1 LKSDFEKMK
10 KIQQRT
16 KLQTPSSKHQAPSCR
31 ETSSTKLRV
40 LSVFSISIASLSF
53 GLLGC
58 HKVSNIAEESPI
70 HVENDHVLVP
80 PGTPPA
86 SAISVET
93 SKNPDATILTLNGRI
108 VWDDNATTRLF
119 TPFAGRVTKI
129 PVENGQ
135 CVKAGD
141 PLAHIA
147 SPDYGQA
154 QADARRAATDLIL
167 SERTLARTRELLS
180 HGAAAEKDLQA
191 AEADTERARL
201 EKQRTA
207 ERLALY
213 GSSVDAFDQSY
224 ILKAPIP
231 GIVVEKNINPGAE
244 LRSDQMLANTPQ
256 LASPLF
262 VITDPTRLWIQVD
275 VPERDQG
282 RVRLEQSFAIKS
294 MSLPGQTFTGK
305 VEFISDSLD
314 PTTRTIKV
322 RGSVP
327 NAQRLLKAEMFVKA
341 EFQLAPES
349 GVEVSSRAVFL
360 RGEKHYVM
368 LEDTPGRYS
377 RQEVTVGSER
387 AGRLIIT
394 EGLKPGQRVV
404 VGGALL
410 LEQLLNQ
417 SFNSST

>member
-1 LKSDFEKMK
+1 MILFGIRQSAIGVRLWFN
-10 KIQQRT
+10 
-16 KLQTPSSKHQAPSCR
+16 LG
-31 ETSSTKLRV
+31 V
-40 LSVFSISIASLSF
+40 SIFALAMA
-53 GLLGC
+53 GC
-58 HKVSNIAEESPI
+58 HKQEVASETPGAR
-70 HVENDHVLVP
+70 VENDRVVIANGSP
-80 PGTPPA
+80 EAT
-86 SAISVET
+86 SISVEA
-93 SKNPDATILTLNGRI
+93 SKPPDPMVLSLNGRI

-119 TPFAGRVTKI
+119 TPFAGRVIKI
-129 PVENGQ
+129 PVETGQ
-135 CVKAGD
+135 SVKEGD
-141 PLAHIA
+141 PLAMIA

-167 SERTLARTRELLS
+167 ADRTLSRIRDLLG

-191 AEADTERARL
+191 AEADMERARL

-213 GSSVDAFDQSY
+213 GSSVDSVDQSY
-224 ILKAPIP
+224 VLKAPIP
-231 GIVVEKNINPGAE
+231 GVVVEKNINPGAE

-262 VITDPTRLWIQVD
+262 VITDPARLWIQID
-275 VPERDQG
+275 VPERDQA
-282 RVRLEQSFAIKS
+282 RVHL
-294 MSLPGQTFTGK
+294 GQTFTIKSTGLPEETFSGK

-314 PTTRTIKV
+314 PTTRTVKV

-327 NAQRLLKAEMFVKA
+327 NPQRRLKAEMFVKA
-341 EFQLAPES
+341 EFTLEAEH

-368 LEDTPGRYS
+368 LEDTPGSYS
-377 RQEVTVGSER
+377 RRKVTIGSEH

-394 EGLKPGQRVV
+394 DGLKPGQRVV
-404 VGGALL
+404 VDGALL

-417 SFNSST
+417 PSDSST

>member
-1 LKSDFEKMK
+1 MALFERVG
-10 KIQQRT
+10 Q
-16 KLQTPSSKHQAPSCR
+16 PCPAVCR
-31 ETSSTKLRV
+31 WFNLCIFV
-40 LSVFSISIASLSF
+40 LAL
-53 GLLGC
+53 GLTGC
-58 HKVSNIAEESPI
+58 HKREAGSDPPPVR
-70 HVENDHVLVP
+70 VENDQVLVQ

-86 SAISVET
+86 GAISVEA
-93 SKNPDATILTLNGRI
+93 SKAPDATILSLNGRI

-129 PVENGQ
+129 PVETGQ
-135 CVKAGD
+135 CVKPGD
-141 PLAHIA
+141 PLALIA

-167 SERTLARTRELLS
+167 SERTLARTRDLLS
-180 HGAAAEKDLQA
+180 HGAAPEKDLQA
-191 AEADTERARL
+191 AEAEMDRARL

-224 ILKAPIP
+224 VLKAPIP

-262 VITDPTRLWIQVD
+262 VITDPTHLWIQID

-282 RVRLEQSFAIKS
+282 RVRLDQTFTIKS
-294 MSLPGQTFTGK
+294 MSLAAQTFTGK

-322 RGSVP
+322 RGSIANP
-327 NAQRLLKAEMFVKA
+327 QRLLKAEMFVKA
-341 EFQLAPES
+341 EFLLEPES

-360 RGEKHYVM
+360 RGEKHYVL
-368 LEDTPGRYS
+368 LEEKPGHYS
-377 RQEVTVGSER
+377 RQEVSVGSER

-394 EGLKPGQRVV
+394 DGLKPGQRVV
-404 VGGALL
+404 VDGVLL
-410 LEQLLNQ
+410 LDQLLTQ
-417 SFNSST
+417 SSNSAT